1 MPEIITPET
10 TKIAVPAKQFVH
22 LHVHTDYSLLDGASA
37 ISWSTRIKDK
47 EVCRRKSDLV
57 KMCLENNAPACAMTD
72 HGVMGGAIEFYEEMG
87 AAGIKPII
95 GCEVYV
101 APTSKEV
108 HDPSVPHI
116 RGYHLILLATNQTG
130 YVNLCKIVSDAQ
142 LHGFYYKPRTDKE
155 FLAAHSEGLIA
166 LSACIQGEV
175 PRSFLDKGDAESKKV
190 LSQYLDIFGKENFYL
205 EVQYHGI
212 EEQKTVNAQLVRL
225 AREFDLP
232 LVATNDI
239 HYVRKE
245 HAKAQDIL
253 LCISTR
259 SQLDDANR
267 MTMMDHQEF
276 YYKTYDEMYAI
287 FGTEI
292 PEAIPN
298 TLAVAERCNFK
309 FRIDKT
315 MENHYPVYQ
324 VPETTTQAD
333 VLRQLCIDNVKRCYG
348 FELDNHKPEQDE
360 LAETIRTRMDYELSV
375 IIKTKYPS
383 YFLVV
388 WDFINAAKKK
398 GIPVGL
404 GRGSGAGSLVAYL
417 TGITNIDPL
426 RYKLLFERFLNPERV
441 SPPDFDIDFCERRRE
456 EVIEYVRRKYGRD
469 SVAQIATYGALK
481 AKNAIKDCA
490 RVLGYP
496 PAVGDRMTKLLPN
509 DPKLTLAKAL
519 DIAEFKELLEK
530 DPDAKR
536 IYEEALPVEGL
547 NRTTGIHA
555 CGVIIGDMPLDN
567 VVPLQRSPDGAP
579 VVQFIAHPCEQL
591 GLLKM
596 DFLGLRTLTVISD
609 ALANIKKNRGIDIDI
624 DKIPLDDQPT
634 YDLLNR
640 GDTIAVFQLESGG
653 MQALCR
659 QFVVETIE
667 HIIALLAIYRPGP
680 MEFIPTFVACKKG
693 LQPIEYDHPKME
705 SILKETYGIMLYQ
718 EQIMEVVQK
727 LAGFTLGHADIVRRA
742 IGKKKMDIMEK
753 EKLNFIKGCKE
764 TNDIDAPLAEQIWAK
779 INKFAGYGFNKS
791 HSAAYGMVSY
801 RTAYLKANYP
811 QEFMAAVLTSELGNA
826 EKVTFLIN
834 ACKEMGIAI
843 RPPDVNKSETNFSV
857 DGQNIIFGLG
867 AIKGLG
873 EGASNAII
881 AERESNGPYKDM
893 VEFLE
898 RVGNAVNSRAIESLV
913 RCGAFDFTGYK
924 RSQLLVTIPEAV
936 SCAANR
942 RKDKESGQG
951 SLFDLLAG
959 PGQED
964 FNTVVMPDIP
974 EIDSTELLKDEKNLL
989 GFYVSGHPAQKYSV
1003 LLNAYSTMNTL
1014 ALQDRGVADEGIK
1027 IGGLIK
1033 SVMKKIS
1040 KKSNKP
1046 FAIVQL
1052 EDLYGSVECM
1062 VFGKAYDEAKDLL
1075 EPEKPI
1081 YVIGHIRREESE
1093 ENTAPASISVRSIE
1107 PLENIMGTQTNELHL
1122 HLFEDECSKETLAGL
1137 HTLLKRHS
1145 GSVPVVL
1152 CVCLKRGQ
1160 TAFIEI
1166 SREFYVL
1173 PSPQLIQEIDEL
1185 LGPNRFKI
1193 KGNMEV
1199 PPPQIR
1205 FQRDNAQ
1212 KENAPAAS

>member
-1 MPEIITPET
+1 MPDQ
-10 TKIAVPAKQFVH
+10 PAANPDKQFVH

-37 ISWSTRIKDK
+37 ISWATRIKDK
-47 EVCRRKSDLV
+47 EARKSKSDLV
-57 KMCLENNAPACAMTD
+57 RMCLENHAPAIAMTD

-87 AAGIKPII
+87 AAGVKPII

-101 APTSKEV
+101 APTSKLV
-108 HDPSVPHI
+108 HDPSIPHI

-175 PRSFLDKGDAESKKV
+175 PRSFLDRGEESSRKALAE
-190 LSQYLDIFGKENFYL
+190 YLDIFGKENFYL

-212 EEQKTVNAQLVRL
+212 EEQKLANRQLVKL

-239 HYVRKE
+239 HYVRRE
-245 HAKAQDIL
+245 HAKAQDVL
-253 LCISTR
+253 VCISTR
-259 SQLDDANR
+259 SQLSDTDR

-276 YYKTYDEMYAI
+276 YYKTYDEMYDI

-298 TLAVAERCNFK
+298 TLRIAERCDFK

-324 VPETTTQAD
+324 VPEGVSQAD
-333 VLRQLCIDNVKRCYG
+333 VLRKICIDNVKRCYG
-348 FELDNHKPEQDE
+348 FELDNPPPDQQE
-360 LAETIRTRMDYELSV
+360 LAETIRKRMDYELSV

-456 EVIEYVRRKYGRD
+456 EVIEYVREKYGRD

-481 AKNAIKDCA
+481 PKNAIKDCA

-509 DPKLTLAKAL
+509 DPKLTLAKAMEVQ
-519 DIAEFKELLEK
+519 EFKDLLDH
-530 DPDAKR
+530 DPDAKK
-536 IYEEALPVEGL
+536 IYDEALPIEGL

-567 VVPLQRSPDGAP
+567 VVPLQRSPEGTP

-609 ALANIKKNRGIDIDI
+609 ALANIRKNRNIDIDI
-624 DKIPLDDQPT
+624 DRIPLDDKNT

-653 MQALCR
+653 MQTLCR

-680 MEFIPTFVACKKG
+680 MEFIPTFVGCKKG
-693 LQPIEYDHPKME
+693 LQPIVYDHPKME
-705 SILKETYGIMLYQ
+705 PILKETYGIMLYQ

-753 EKLNFIKGCKE
+753 EKINFIQGCKE
-764 TNDIDAPLAEQIWAK
+764 TNNIEPELADQIWTK

-811 QEFMAAVLTSELGNA
+811 QEYMAAVLTSELGNA

-834 ACKEMGIAI
+834 ACKDMGIEI
-843 RPPDVNKSETNFSV
+843 RPPDVNKSDTNFSV
-857 DGQNIIFGLG
+857 DGKNIVFGLG

-873 EGASNAII
+873 ESASNAII
-881 AERESNGPYKDM
+881 SEREKNGPYKDM

-898 RVGNAVNSRAIESLV
+898 RVGGSVNSKAVDSLV

-924 RSQLLVTIPEAV
+924 RSQLLATIQEAIN
-936 SCAANR
+936 CAASR

-951 SLFDLLAG
+951 SLFDLLG
-959 PGQED
+959 GGEQES
-964 FNTVVMPDIP
+964 FNSVQMPDIP
-974 EIDSTELLKDEKNLL
+974 EIDSSELLKMEKALL
-989 GFYVSGHPAQKYSV
+989 GFYVSGHPAEKYAHFFK
-1003 LLNAYSTMNTL
+1003 AYSSMD
-1014 ALQDRGVADEGIK
+1014 ALDIQEHGVADDGVIV
-1027 IGGLIK
+1027 GGLIK
-1033 SVMKKIS
+1033 SVTRKIS
-1040 KKSNKP
+1040 KRSNKP
-1046 FAIVQL
+1046 FAILQI
-1052 EDLYGSVECM
+1052 EDLRGSVECM
-1062 VFGKAYDEAKDLL
+1062 LFGKSYDDFKDLL
-1075 EPEKPI
+1075 IPETPI
-1081 YVIGHIRREESE
+1081 FVTGYIRRGDE
-1093 ENTAPASISVRSIE
+1093 ENSPASISVKSLLS
-1107 PLENIMGTQTNELHL
+1107 LESMIQTQTSQLHL
-1122 HLFEDECSKETLAGL
+1122 HLFEEECSEPQLKSLNEF
-1137 HTLLKRHS
+1137 LLRHS
-1145 GSVPVVL
+1145 GNVPVVL
-1152 CVCLKRGQ
+1152 CVRLKNG
-1160 TAFIEI
+1160 TTVFVEI
-1166 SREFYVL
+1166 DRKFYVA
-1173 PSPQLIQEIDEL
+1173 PSLELAQELDEL
-1185 LGPNRFKI
+1185 IGNDRFRI
-1193 KGNMEV
+1193 KGAREL
-1199 PPPQIR
+1199 PPPQRR
-1205 FQRDNAQ
+1205 FVREDSAH
-1212 KENAPAAS
+1212 KEEAAH

>member
-1 MPEIITPET
+1 M
-10 TKIAVPAKQFVH
+10 
-22 LHVHTDYSLLDGASA
+22 
-37 ISWSTRIKDK
+37 
-47 EVCRRKSDLV
+47 
-57 KMCLENNAPACAMTD
+57 
-72 HGVMGGAIEFYEEMG
+72 
-87 AAGIKPII
+87 
-95 GCEVYV
+95 
-101 APTSKEV
+101 
-108 HDPSVPHI
+108 
-116 RGYHLILLATNQTG
+116 
-130 YVNLCKIVSDAQ
+130 
-142 LHGFYYKPRTDKE
+142 
-155 FLAAHSEGLIA
+155 
-166 LSACIQGEV
+166 
-175 PRSFLDKGDAESKKV
+175 
-190 LSQYLDIFGKENFYL
+190 
-205 EVQYHGI
+205 QYHGI
-212 EEQKTVNAQLVRL
+212 EEQKLANRQLVKL

-245 HAKAQDIL
+245 HAKAQDVL
-253 LCISTR
+253 VCISTR
-259 SQLDDANR
+259 SQLSDTDR

-276 YYKTYDEMYAI
+276 YYKTYDEMYDI

-298 TLAVAERCNFK
+298 TLRIAERCDFK

-324 VPETTTQAD
+324 VPEGVSQAD
-333 VLRQLCIDNVKRCYG
+333 VLRKICIDNVKRCYG
-348 FELDNHKPEQDE
+348 FELDNPPPDQQE
-360 LAETIRTRMDYELSV
+360 LAETIRKRMDYELSV

-456 EVIEYVRRKYGRD
+456 EVIEYVREKYGRD

-481 AKNAIKDCA
+481 PKNAIKDCA

-509 DPKLTLAKAL
+509 DPKLTLAKAMEVQ
-519 DIAEFKELLEK
+519 EFKDLLDH
-530 DPDAKR
+530 DPHAKR
-536 IYEEALPVEGL
+536 IYDEALPIEGL

-567 VVPLQRSPDGAP
+567 VVPLQRSPEGTP

-609 ALANIKKNRGIDIDI
+609 ALANIKKNRNIDIDI
-624 DKIPLDDQPT
+624 DRIPLDDKNT

-653 MQALCR
+653 MQTLCR

-680 MEFIPTFVACKKG
+680 MEFIPTFVGCKKG
-693 LQPIEYDHPKME
+693 LQPIVYDHPKME
-705 SILKETYGIMLYQ
+705 PILKETYGIMLYQ

-753 EKLNFIKGCKE
+753 EKINFIQGCKE
-764 TNDIDAPLAEQIWAK
+764 TNNIEPELAEQIWTK

-811 QEFMAAVLTSELGNA
+811 QEYMAAVLTSELGNA

-834 ACKEMGIAI
+834 ACKDMGIEI
-843 RPPDVNKSETNFSV
+843 RPPDVNKSDTNFSV
-857 DGQNIIFGLG
+857 DGKNIVFGLG

-873 EGASNAII
+873 ESASNAII
-881 AERESNGPYKDM
+881 SEREKNGPYKDM

-898 RVGNAVNSRAIESLV
+898 RVGGSVNSKAVDSLV

-924 RSQLLVTIPEAV
+924 RSQLLATIQEAIN
-936 SCAANR
+936 CAASR

-951 SLFDLLAG
+951 SLFDLLG
-959 PGQED
+959 GGEQES
-964 FNTVVMPDIP
+964 FNSVQMPDIP
-974 EIDSTELLKDEKNLL
+974 EIDSSELLKMEKALL
-989 GFYVSGHPAQKYSV
+989 GFYVSGHPAEKYAHFFK
-1003 LLNAYSTMNTL
+1003 AYSSMD
-1014 ALQDRGVADEGIK
+1014 ALDIQEHGVADDGVIV
-1027 IGGLIK
+1027 GGLIK
-1033 SVMKKIS
+1033 SVTRKIS

-1046 FAIVQL
+1046 FAILQI
-1052 EDLYGSVECM
+1052 EDLRGSVECM
-1062 VFGKAYDEAKDLL
+1062 LFGKSYDDFKDLL
-1075 EPEKPI
+1075 IPETPI
-1081 YVIGHIRREESE
+1081 FVTGYIRRGDE
-1093 ENTAPASISVRSIE
+1093 ENSPASISVKSLLS
-1107 PLENIMGTQTNELHL
+1107 LESMIQTQTSQLHL
-1122 HLFEDECSKETLAGL
+1122 HLFEEECSEP
-1137 HTLLKRHS
+1137 LLKSLNEFLLRHS
-1145 GSVPVVL
+1145 GNVPVVL
-1152 CVCLKRGQ
+1152 CVRLKNG
-1160 TAFIEI
+1160 TTVFVEI
-1166 SREFYVL
+1166 DRKFYVA
-1173 PSPQLIQEIDEL
+1173 PSLELAQELAELIGND
-1185 LGPNRFKI
+1185 RFRI
-1193 KGNMEV
+1193 KGAREL
-1199 PPPQIR
+1199 PPPQRR
-1205 FQRDNAQ
+1205 FVRDDSAH
-1212 KENAPAAS
+1212 KEEAAH